1 MIETEQYRRCNLT
14 FNETVQ
20 RQVCLRTWI
29 YKNLKP
35 IKRFNRTYGSSKILL
50 DIVRSSVGD
59 WLMLSVRNL
68 NKQWQ
73 QVGLFT
79 FLNLRIP
86 F

>member
-1 MIETEQYRRCNLT
+1 MT

-35 IKRFNRTYGSSKILL
+35 IKRFNRTYGSSKILI

>member
-1 MIETEQYRRCNLT
+1 MT

-29 YKNLKP
+29 YKNQKP

>member
-1 MIETEQYRRCNLT
+1 MT

-50 DIVRSSVGD
+50 DIVRSSLRD

>member
-1 MIETEQYRRCNLT
+1 MT

-35 IKRFNRTYGSSKILL
+35 IKRFNRTYGSSMILL

>member
-1 MIETEQYRRCNLT
+1 MT

>member
-1 MIETEQYRRCNLT
+1 MT

-59 WLMLSVRNL
+59 WLMSSVRNL